1 MADLDLMAT
10 NITTLLGQVSGINK
24 AYDHEGQGMTNFP
37 LATLYWDGFG
47 QTDDTTMRKQVN
59 WRWIIR
65 LYVSIRLSDISV
77 PQKEIRTLTQ
87 AAIQKLRTDPSLG
100 GTCLWHNISNGEIFA
115 VLDQNNP
122 LMVAELTLEATT
134 EES

>member
-24 AYDHEGQGMTNFP
+24 AYDYEGQGMTNFP
-37 LATLYWDGFG
+37 LTTLYWDGFS
-47 QTDDTTMRKQVN
+47 QSDDTTMRKQVN

-65 LYVSIRLSDISV
+65 LYISIRLSDISV

-87 AAIQKLRTDPSLG
+87 AAIQELRTDPSLG
-100 GTCLWHNISNGEIFA
+100 GTCLWHTISNGEVFA

-134 EES
+134 EE